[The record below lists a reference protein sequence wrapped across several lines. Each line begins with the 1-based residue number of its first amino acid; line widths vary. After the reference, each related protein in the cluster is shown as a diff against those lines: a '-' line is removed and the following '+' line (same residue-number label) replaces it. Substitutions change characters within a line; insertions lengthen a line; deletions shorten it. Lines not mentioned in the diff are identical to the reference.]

1 MGCFILGVP
10 GGEVHDCTMRH
21 AHVGKALVSSENF
34 LKGQPLIQSPQ
45 GLPSDLAQEKAF
57 YLERNRKRNLIRNL
71 E

>member
-1 MGCFILGVP
+1 
-10 GGEVHDCTMRH
+10 MRH
-21 AHVGKALVSSENF
+21 EHVEKALVSSENF